1 MTTDPIADMLIRIK
15 NGSRAKKETVLI
27 PYSQLRFSIA
37 QILLREGYLS
47 SVTKR
52 LRKASRLLEVGLVY
66 EGNGSPRVTDVERV
80 SKSSKRVYVGVR
92 EVRRVKYGHGVMV
105 LSTPKGLL
113 TGDEARKEHVGGEV
127 MFKIW

>member
-37 QILLREGYLS
+37 EILLREGYLS

-52 LRKASRLLEVGLVY
+52 LRKTSRLLEVGLMY
-66 EGNGSPRVTDVERV
+66 EGNGAPRVTDVERV
-80 SKSSKRVYVGVR
+80 SKSSKRVYIGVR

>member
-1 MTTDPIADMLIRIK
+1 MLIRIK

-37 QILLREGYLS
+37 EILLREGYLS

-52 LRKASRLLEVGLVY
+52 LRKTSRLLEVGLMY
-66 EGNGSPRVTDVERV
+66 EGNGAPRVTDVERV
-80 SKSSKRVYVGVR
+80 SKSSKRVYIGVR